1 MTNSK
6 DTIFFPPPLLPEAAG
21 IFLINLYYVF
31 LLKSDE
37 IVLEF
42 SSEFVSMLFY

>member
-6 DTIFFPPPLLPEAAG
+6 GTIFFPPPLLPEAAG
-21 IFLINLYYVF
+21 IFQLTCIVF
-31 LLKSDE
+31 LLNSDE